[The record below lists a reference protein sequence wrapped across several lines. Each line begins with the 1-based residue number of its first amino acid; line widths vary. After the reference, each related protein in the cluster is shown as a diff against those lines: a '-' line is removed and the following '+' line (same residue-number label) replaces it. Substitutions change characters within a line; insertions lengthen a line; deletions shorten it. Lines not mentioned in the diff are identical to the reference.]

1 MTIGA
6 TSAIHWLT
14 SGFFNLEDWT
24 SENSGD
30 LLGWRTIEVVSVVIN
45 GLSAWVDALEWLF
58 LSAILLLVFLSVA
71 SHHNQRE
78 RTSSAWSIRWA
89 TLGLFIGV
97 LSFVDLSFNVLRFR
111 SWGTF
116 SVLAL
121 LVTSVTRLVLMP
133 TWLVWLSRI
142 LYVVQHQ
149 QDIDQ
154 EKADDTASVP
164 RGVGNETELM

>member
-30 LLGWRTIEVVSVVIN
+30 LLGWRTVEVVSVVIN
-45 GLSAWVDALEWLF
+45 GLSVWVDALEWLF

-71 SHHNQRE
+71 SHNQRE
-78 RTSSAWSIRWA
+78 RISSAWSIRWA

-121 LVTSVTRLVLMP
+121 LVTSVTRLILMP

-149 QDIDQ
+149 QETDQ
-154 EKADDTASVP
+154 EKADESVSVP
-164 RGVGNETELM
+164 RGGNTETELM